1 MVNDQRAA
9 GAVVAEGAQRAA
21 TARIATLGPGLIA
34 QVMRTASDMVM
45 PATASGLPEGSLG
58 DRARSGAPLTALS
71 DAMSGQEEHLGSWG
85 LRPASVG
92 DLVEARATDGSRVA
106 SELRRQCA
114 LEATRM
120 APGLAD
126 DLASSR
132 EGLADELAHAHA
144 APLVDGSPGVDP
156 AAVLCAEVAALL
168 TIELL
173 AAVEIHMGKAPLP
186 ALFG

>member
-1 MVNDQRAA
+1 
-9 GAVVAEGAQRAA
+9 
-21 TARIATLGPGLIA
+21 
-34 QVMRTASDMVM
+34 
-45 PATASGLPEGSLG
+45 
-58 DRARSGAPLTALS
+58 
-71 DAMSGQEEHLGSWG
+71 
-85 LRPASVG
+85 
-92 DLVEARATDGSRVA
+92 
-106 SELRRQCA
+106 
-114 LEATRM
+114 M